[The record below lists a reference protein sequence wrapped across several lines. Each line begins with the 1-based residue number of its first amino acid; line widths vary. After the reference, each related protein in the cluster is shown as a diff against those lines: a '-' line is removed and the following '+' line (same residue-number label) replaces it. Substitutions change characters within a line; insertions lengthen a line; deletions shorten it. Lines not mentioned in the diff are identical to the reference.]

1 MNDSINLINYLNII
15 ILVLLFIDK
24 LQYIHINEN

>member
-1 MNDSINLINYLNII
+1 LDVSE

-24 LQYIHINEN
+24 TTGGIGRVKWGRNRE